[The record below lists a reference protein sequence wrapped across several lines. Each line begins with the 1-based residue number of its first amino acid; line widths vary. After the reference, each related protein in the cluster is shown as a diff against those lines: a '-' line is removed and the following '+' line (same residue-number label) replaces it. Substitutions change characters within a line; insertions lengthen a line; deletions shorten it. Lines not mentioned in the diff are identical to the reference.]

1 MLTTCVL
8 STGATFSFI
17 VACKLHTV
25 LITYVIY
32 PAQLEAKIR
41 NVKLNSG
48 SKNKKAGTA
57 KKL

>member
-8 STGATFSFI
+8 STGQLS
-17 VACKLHTV
+17 VLLLHAV
-25 LITYVIY
+25 FITYIIY
-32 PAQLEAKIR
+32 PAQLEVTIR

-48 SKNKKAGTA
+48 SKDKKAGTV